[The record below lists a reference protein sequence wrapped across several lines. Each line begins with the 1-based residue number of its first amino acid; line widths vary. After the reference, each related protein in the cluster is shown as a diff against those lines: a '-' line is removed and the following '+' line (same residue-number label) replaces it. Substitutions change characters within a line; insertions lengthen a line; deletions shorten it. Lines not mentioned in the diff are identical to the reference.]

1 MTVEVIKKNC
11 IGCGACVQT
20 CPFDALDLV
29 DGIAVVNP
37 EKCTDCGACVGV
49 CPTMALTLE
58 DRRKPDETPKKAEEK
73 IKEFKPK
80 DEKVNAFFGVWVL
93 IEQSYGEIADVS
105 WELLGA
111 GRKLADE
118 LGVDLCGVLLG
129 HNIKDKAKLVFEY
142 GADKV
147 YLIDDPVLKDYRTE
161 PYSQSLAILIEKY
174 KPEIVL
180 MGATTQG
187 RDLAGHV
194 ATKVGTGL
202 TADCTELKIEK
213 ESRLLLQTRP
223 AFGGNVM
230 ATIVCRN
237 HRPQMASVRP
247 RVMPMPN
254 KEEGRSGT
262 LIEETINIKEENVL
276 TKILEFI
283 PQGGSAVYLDRAD
296 IIVAGGRGIG
306 TKENFKYI
314 FDLAEVLGGTV
325 GASRAAVEAGWIDVA
340 HQVGQT
346 GATVRPKVYI
356 AVGISGAIQHLVGM
370 QTADVIVAI
379 NKDPEAPI
387 FKIATYGIVGDYQK
401 ILPLLTDVFRQKLG
415 S

>member
-1 MTVEVIKKNC
+1 
-11 IGCGACVQT
+11 
-20 CPFDALDLV
+20 
-29 DGIAVVNP
+29 
-37 EKCTDCGACVGV
+37 
-49 CPTMALTLE
+49 MALTLE

>member
-1 MTVEVIKKNC
+1 MTVEVIRKNC

-20 CPFDALDLV
+20 CPFDALELV
-29 DGIAVVNP
+29 DGIATVDP
-37 EKCTDCGACVGV
+37 DKCTDCGECVAV

-58 DRRKPDETPKKAEEK
+58 GKKAPQETVKKAVEK
-73 IKEFKPK
+73 IKEFKP
-80 DEKVNAFFGVWVL
+80 ENPEVNAYFGCWVL

-105 WELLGA
+105 WELLGV
-111 GRKLADE
+111 GRELADE
-118 LGVDLCGVLLG
+118 LGVDLAGVLLG
-129 HNIKDKAKLVFEY
+129 HQVKDKVNLVYEY

-147 YLIDDPVLKDYRTE
+147 FLVDDPVLRDYRTE
-161 PYSQSLAILIEKY
+161 PYSETLAMLIEKY

-180 MGATTQG
+180 MAATTQG

-202 TADCTELKIEK
+202 TADCTQLKIE
-213 ESRLLLQTRP
+213 EETRLLLQTRP

-237 HRPQMASVRP
+237 HRPQMATVRP
-247 RVMPMPN
+247 RVMPMP
-254 KEEGRSGT
+254 ERQEGRKGT
-262 LIEETINIKEENVL
+262 LVEETTGLNEENIPTKVL
-276 TKILEFI
+276 DFI

-296 IIVAGGRGIG
+296 IIVAGGRGLG
-306 TKENFKYI
+306 TKENFQYI
-314 FDLAEVLGGTV
+314 FDLAQVLGGTV

-346 GATVRPKVYI
+346 GVTVRPKVYI

-370 QTADVIVAI
+370 QTADVIIAI

-387 FKIATYGIVGDYQK
+387 FKIANYGIVGDFQK
-401 ILPLLTDVFRQKLG
+401 ILPLLTDAFRQKLG